1 MLQEGSS
8 GAPSD
13 RRSARLRHERTKEER
28 NWPVLFKLH
37 AMHNS
42 GRDGCLWGSEG
53 QSSGEA
59 VVVGSRVLRRGG
71 VRPALVL
78 RALGLA
84 DPDVPVRAS
93 GTFSRIFCSTS
104 NLHPAAL

>member
-28 NWPVLFKLH
+28 NLPVLFKLH

-42 GRDGCLWGSEG
+42 GRDGCPWGSEG

-71 VRPALVL
+71 LRPAS
-78 RALGLA
+78 RAPGAGLG
-84 DPDVPVRAS
+84 
-93 GTFSRIFCSTS
+93 
-104 NLHPAAL
+104 